1 MKNRIAI
8 LSLFAAFFVPAVNS
22 KDATQ
27 PQNNKATIAGTRPDP
42 AGAPVGE
49 VQVTA
54 QPDASS
60 PGQPVSVA
68 SSSDGSYSLSL
79 PAGRYHLRFSRKSFA
94 ARELV
99 LTLASGESR
108 VLNLHLDLEP
118 LSSSVVVTAQSVPTP
133 AQQTTAPTDV
143 ISRETI
149 SERQAVSLPEL
160 LEFSP
165 GIAVGRT
172 GLLGGYASLFLN
184 DGKSNFPKALGY
196 RPPI

>member
-8 LSLFAAFFVPAVNS
+8 LSLFAAFFVPAVSS
-22 KDATQ
+22 KAA
-27 PQNNKATIAGTRPDP
+27 PQSQSSKASIAGTLTDP
-42 AGAPVGE
+42 AGAPVAE

-60 PGQPVSVA
+60 AGQAVSAA

-79 PAGRYHLRFSRKSFA
+79 PAGRYRLRFSRKSFA
-94 ARELV
+94 ARALV

-118 LSSSVVVTAQSVPTP
+118 LSSSVVVTAKSVPTP
-133 AQQTTAPTDV
+133 PQQTTAPTDV

-149 SERQAVSLPEL
+149 SELQAVSLPDL
-160 LEFSP
+160 LQCSP
-165 GIAVGRT
+165 GIAVDRT
-172 GLLGGYASLFLN
+172 
-184 DGKSNFPKALGY
+184 
-196 RPPI
+196 

>member
-8 LSLFAAFFVPAVNS
+8 LPLSAAFFVPAVTS
-22 KDATQ
+22 KAA
-27 PQNNKATIAGTRPDP
+27 PQSQSNKATIAGTLTDP

-60 PGQPVSVA
+60 AGQPVSVA

-79 PAGRYHLRFSRKSFA
+79 AAGRYRLRFSRRSFA

-149 SERQAVSLPEL
+149 SERQPVSLPEL
-160 LEFSP
+160 LQFSP
-165 GIAVGRT
+165 GITAGHTGPVG
-172 GLLGGYASLFLN
+172 GPASLFLLA
-184 DGKSNFPKALGY
+184 SISP
-196 RPPI
+196 